1 MLKCADVMVRA
12 KSNKAKVSDKPNTL
26 IIGACGQVGSDLT
39 MALNKKIGAE
49 HVIISDI
56 REPELKEL
64 QDNTFISMDVRD
76 TEQLSTVLQTYG
88 ISQIYH
94 MASILSARGE
104 QNPRL
109 AWDINMNGLLNVLDA
124 AVEFGVKKV
133 FWPSSI
139 AVFGPN
145 SPKIDTPQFTTM
157 DPDTIYGISKLAG
170 ERWCHHYHFKHGLD
184 VRSLRYPGLISYKT
198 PAGGG
203 TTDYAVDI
211 YFKAIEE
218 KKFECFLSEDT
229 ILPMMY
235 MDDAI
240 KATIDI
246 MEAPSDNITVRS
258 SYNVTAFSFSPREV
272 ANEIKKH
279 IPDFNITYNPDF
291 RQAIADSWPES
302 INDEFAR
309 VEWAWD
315 PEYDLGS
322 MTVDMLE
329 NISKMESAV

>member
-1 MLKCADVMVRA
+1 MIGANPND
-12 KSNKAKVSDKPNTL
+12 NKNDSVSDKPNTL
-26 IIGACGQVGSDLT
+26 IIGACGQVGSELT
-39 MALNKKIGAE
+39 IALNQKLGQE
-49 HVIISDI
+49 RVIISDI
-56 REPELKEL
+56 REPELEALKQNHFEVL
-64 QDNTFISMDVRD
+64 DVRD
-76 TEQLSTVLQTYG
+76 TERLSEMLQTHG
-88 ISQIYH
+88 IGEIYH

-145 SPKIDTPQFTTM
+145 SPKINTPQFTTM

-211 YFKAIEE
+211 FFKAVEDG
-218 KKFECFLSEDT
+218 KYECFLSEGT

-240 KATIDI
+240 KATIDL
-246 MEAPSDNITVRS
+246 MEAPSEGISIRS
-258 SYNVTAFSFSPREV
+258 SYNVTAFSFSPRELTE
-272 ANEIKKH
+272 EIKKH
-279 IPDFNITYNPDF
+279 IPDFNISYTPDF
-291 RQAIADSWPES
+291 RQKIADTWPES
-302 INDEFAR
+302 IDDEFAR
-309 VEWAWD
+309 VEWGWEPKFSLSD
-315 PEYDLGS
+315 
-322 MTVDMLE
+322 MTKDMLD
-329 NISKMESAV
+329 NISKVHSV

>member
-1 MLKCADVMVRA
+1 M
-12 KSNKAKVSDKPNTL
+12 SDKPNIL
-26 IIGACGQVGSDLT
+26 ITGACGQVGSELT
-39 MALNKKIGAE
+39 LALNEQYGAE
-49 HVIISDI
+49 HVILSDI
-56 REPELKEL
+56 REPQMEGLKNNPFEL
-64 QDNTFISMDVRD
+64 MDVRD
-76 TEQLSTVLQTYG
+76 PERLSTILQTHG
-88 ISQIYH
+88 IGQIYH
-94 MASILSARGE
+94 MASILSAKGE
-104 QNPRL
+104 QNPRM

-145 SPKIDTPQFTTM
+145 SPKINTPQFTTM

-184 VRSLRYPGLISYKT
+184 VRSLRYPGLISYKA

-218 KKFECFLSEDT
+218 GRFECFLSEDT

-240 KATIDI
+240 KATIDL
-246 MEAPSDNITVRS
+246 MEAPSEQISVRS
-258 SYNVTAFSFSPREV
+258 SYNVTAFSFAPREV
-272 ANEIKKH
+272 AEEIKKY
-279 IPDFNITYNPDF
+279 IPDFSVTYQPDF
-291 RQAIADSWPES
+291 RQKIADTWPES
-302 INDEFAR
+302 IDDEFAK
-309 VEWAWD
+309 VEWGWQ
-315 PEYDLGS
+315 PKFDLKS
-322 MTVDMLE
+322 MTEDMLK
-329 NISKMESAV
+329 NIQKMQSV